1 MKKIILFIFI
11 LSSLSGHTQTT
22 ELKLGSD
29 IWPPFTNVDTEKS
42 FALDL
47 VKEALSRINI
57 KSSTE
62 IISFDDVISAIDRGE
77 LDGSAALWLNDERE
91 KKYIFSKPY
100 LHNQL
105 ILVGRKGSVVK
116 DISTTDL
123 DGKRI
128 GIVENYAYGEP
139 ENSNI
144 IIVEGKSDQKNLER
158 LLSKQIDYML
168 VDDLLIQY
176 MLKYQINDV
185 TEHLEIGN
193 TPLRVKSLHF
203 ALRKDIKDSEQIMAR
218 FNEEI
223 TRMMADGS
231 YNAILELNWINSDID
246 GDGKMELV
254 LQGDHAGTKQ
264 PLHPYNILA
273 EEANNQTVNNSYRYY
288 IDGEFYEGWENIPD
302 RYKIKVSP
310 GQSNPN
316 NIGLIFTF

>member
-1 MKKIILFIFI
+1 MKNILLSILII
-11 LSSLSGHTQTT
+11 SSVSGIAQTT
-22 ELKLGSD
+22 KLKLGSD
-29 IWPPFTNVDTEKS
+29 VWPPFTNVDNEKS

-47 VKEALSRINI
+47 VKEALNRIDI
-57 KSSTE
+57 QSSTE
-62 IISFDDVISAIDRGE
+62 ILSFDEVISAIDRGDI
-77 LDGSAALWLNDERE
+77 DGSAALWLNAERE
-91 KKYIFSKPY
+91 QKYIFSKPY

-105 ILVGRKGSVVK
+105 ILVGRKGSAVK
-116 DISTTDL
+116 DISIADL
-123 DGKRI
+123 DGKRV
-128 GIVENYAYGEP
+128 GVVENYAYGDP
-139 ENSNI
+139 ENPNV

-193 TPLRVKSLHF
+193 SPLRVKSLHF
-203 ALRKDIKDSEQIMAR
+203 ALRKDIKDCDQIIAR

-223 TRMMADGS
+223 YKMIADGS
-231 YNAILELNWINSDID
+231 YNAILELNWIESDID

-264 PLHPYNILA
+264 PLTAYSILA
-273 EEANNQTVNNSYRYY
+273 EEANNQTINNSYRYY
-288 IDGEFYEGWENIPD
+288 IDGEIYEGWENIPD

-310 GQSNPN
+310 GQANPN
-316 NIGLIFTF
+316 NIGLIFSF

>member
-1 MKKIILFIFI
+1 MKKILLFIFI
-11 LSSLSGHTQTT
+11 LCSLTGHTQTT

-42 FALDL
+42 FAMDL

-57 KSSTE
+57 QSSTK
-62 IISFDDVISAIDRGE
+62 IISFDDVISAIDGGE
-77 LDGSAALWLNDERE
+77 LDGSAALWINTERE
-91 KKYIFSKPY
+91 QKYIFSNPY

-105 ILVGRKGSVVK
+105 ILVGRKGSLVK
-116 DISTTDL
+116 DISIADL

-128 GIVENYAYGEP
+128 GIVENYAYGAA
-139 ENSNI
+139 ENPNAI
-144 IIVEGKSDQKNLER
+144 VVEGKSDQKNLER

-185 TEHLEIGN
+185 TDHLEIGN

-203 ALRKDIKDSEQIMAR
+203 ALRKDVIDGERIMSL

-223 TRMMADGS
+223 TKMIADGS
-231 YNAILELNWINSDID
+231 YNAILELNWIKSDID
-246 GDGKMELV
+246 GDGTMELV

-264 PLHPYNILA
+264 PLNAYSVLA
-273 EEANNQTVNNSYRYY
+273 EETNNQTINNSYRYY
-288 IDGEFYEGWENIPD
+288 IDGKFYEGWENIPD
-302 RYKIKVSP
+302 RYKIKISP
-310 GQSNPN
+310 GQANPN
-316 NIGLIFTF
+316 NIGLIFSF